1 MKPEIVAIAPLPG
14 FLAKPLHENFTVH
27 DLHGAADAEAR
38 RALIAKI
45 APTTRAMVAFGG
57 SQLTADQLAKF
68 PHLEVISVMGVG
80 YDGMPL
86 NACAEAKVKVTN
98 TPDVLNDEV
107 ADTAV
112 ALTLMTCRQ
121 FVGAQKF
128 IEAGHWANGKGQYP
142 LQHSLWNKTVGIIGL
157 GRIGKEIADRL
168 RAHKMHIAYFGRNKQ
183 DVPFTY
189 YGNLVEMAGDVDVL
203 IAITPGGAA
212 TKHMVNAEVLAAL
225 GPTGYFINVA
235 RGTVVDEQALV
246 AAIESGG
253 IAGAGLDVF
262 NDEPNVPEALFNRPN
277 VILLPHVASATHE
290 TRQAMGDLCVENL
303 RLHFA
308 GKPVKTLVPELVG
321 KVTP

>member
-1 MKPEIVAIAPLPG
+1 MSKPEIVAIAPLPG

-27 DLHGAADAEAR
+27 DLHGVADSEAR

-45 APTTRAMVAFGG
+45 APTTRGMVAFGG
-57 SQLTADQLAKF
+57 SQLTPDQLAKF

-86 NACAEAKVKVTN
+86 TACADAKVKVTN

-121 FVGAQKF
+121 FVDAQKF
-128 IEAGHWANGKGQYP
+128 VETGGWLKDQYP

-168 RAHKMHIAYFGRNKQ
+168 RAHKMTIAYFGRNKQ
-183 DVPFTY
+183 DVPYTY

-212 TKHMVNAEVLAAL
+212 TKHMVNAEVLEAL

-235 RGTVVDEQALV
+235 RGTVVDEIALV

-262 NDEPNVPEALFNRPN
+262 NVEPKVPEALFNRPN

-290 TRQAMGDLCVENL
+290 TRQAMADLCVENL
-303 RLHFA
+303 LLHFA
-308 GKPVKTLVPELVG
+308 GKPVKTLVPELAW

>member
-1 MKPEIVAIAPLPG
+1 MSKPEIVAIAPLPG

-27 DLHGAADAEAR
+27 DLHGAADTEAR
-38 RALIAKI
+38 RALIARI
-45 APTTRAMVAFGG
+45 APTTRGMVAFGG
-57 SQLTADQLAKF
+57 SQLAPDQLANL

-86 NACAEAKVKVTN
+86 TACADANVKVTN
-98 TPDVLNDEV
+98 TPEVLNDEV

-121 FVGAQKF
+121 FVDAQKF
-128 IEAGHWANGKGQYP
+128 VEAGSWLKGQYP

-168 RAHKMHIAYFGRNKQ
+168 RAHKMTVAYFGRNKQ
-183 DVPFTY
+183 DVPYTY
-189 YGNLVEMAGDVDVL
+189 YGNLAEMACDVDVL

-212 TKHMVNAEVLAAL
+212 TRHMVNAEVLEAL
-225 GPTGYFINVA
+225 GPTGFFINVA
-235 RGTVVDEQALV
+235 RGSVVDEVALV

-262 NDEPNVPEALFNRPN
+262 DDEPKVPEALFNRPN
-277 VILLPHVASATHE
+277 VVLLPHVASATHE
-290 TRQAMGDLCVENL
+290 TRQAMADLCVENL
-303 RLHFA
+303 VLHFA
-308 GKPVKTLVPELVG
+308 GKPVKTLVPELAG